1 MNEVSIIVPGLF
13 LVDSSEFAYL
23 CMSSKHVFE
32 LKLVIFIK
40 LNVKQSWKWKYYPLG
55 RELR

>member
-13 LVDSSEFAYL
+13 LVDSSEFAYV
-23 CMSSKHVFE
+23 CMSFKHVFE

-40 LNVKQSWKWKYYPLG
+40 LNVKQSWKWKY
-55 RELR
+55 